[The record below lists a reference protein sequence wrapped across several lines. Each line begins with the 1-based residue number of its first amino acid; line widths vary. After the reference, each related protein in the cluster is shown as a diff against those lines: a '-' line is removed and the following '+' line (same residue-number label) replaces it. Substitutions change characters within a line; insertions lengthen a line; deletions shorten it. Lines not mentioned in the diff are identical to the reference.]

1 MSWPPEANKQVTNLP
16 SAERR
21 ALTQSPQKGD
31 VTDEINPISPEPSV
45 CAHLTATSLSFS
57 ESIGIKSNS
66 F

>member
-1 MSWPPEANKQVTNLP
+1 MSWPPEANRQVTNLP

-21 ALTQSPQKGD
+21 ALTQSPQKGE
-31 VTDEINPISPEPSV
+31 VTDEIKPISPEPSE
-45 CAHLTATSLSFS
+45 CTHLTATSLSFS